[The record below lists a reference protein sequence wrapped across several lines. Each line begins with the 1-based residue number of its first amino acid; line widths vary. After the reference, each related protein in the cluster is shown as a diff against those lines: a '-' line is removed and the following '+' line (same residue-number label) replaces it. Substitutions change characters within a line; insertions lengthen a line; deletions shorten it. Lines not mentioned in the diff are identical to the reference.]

1 MCAGLLGVEVL
12 AHVTRVGLILQ
23 LLTVQN
29 ERAINSGEVIYGA
42 CDVEKPQEL
51 LVLQHSS
58 FTAVG
63 ELVRSNIDL

>member
-1 MCAGLLGVEVL
+1 MD
-12 AHVTRVGLILQ
+12 TFS
-23 LLTVQN
+23 

-58 FTAVG
+58 STAVG